1 MSDLKVK
8 ILSGS
13 SLSARDILVSGIT
26 HSAIYW
32 CIPSSG
38 LYKTYHL
45 NRILPS
51 ISLLKLFYKIVI
63 YIYILY
69 IVLGISY
76 PLQYSWAS
84 LVAQTVKN
92 PPPIQETWVRCLG
105 WKDTLEEGM
114 AIHSSILA

>member
-1 MSDLKVK
+1 MSDLKAK

-45 NRILPS
+45 
-51 ISLLKLFYKIVI
+51 K
-63 YIYILY
+63 
-69 IVLGISY
+69 
-76 PLQYSWAS
+76 
-84 LVAQTVKN
+84 
-92 PPPIQETWVRCLG
+92 
-105 WKDTLEEGM
+105 
-114 AIHSSILA
+114 